1 MVVLP
6 EHMIGNGHGV
16 ELPHVGV
23 HNPANNS
30 TVPVALEGKT
40 VAVKVIGCPVMEG
53 FGLDVRVV
61 LVPVTVTGNELLLL

>member
-6 EHMIGNGHGV
+6 GQMIGNGHGV

-30 TVPVALEGKT
+30 TVPVAVEGET
-40 VAVKVIGCPVMEG
+40 VAVKFIACPEIEG

-61 LVPVTVTGNELLLL
+61 LVPVTVMGDELLPL